1 MQRNLKMQRHL
12 KVLGLSSGRTK
23 LALLFFV
30 AIVAALVLSF
40 FSSAAPNSDA
50 QVGYGAPQNI
60 PDQTIKPISHGS
72 SNTGLAVG
80 VGAAVVIIGGATF
93 FGWRHAHAADQPYD

>member
-1 MQRNLKMQRHL
+1 VQL
-12 KVLGLSSGRTK
+12 V
-23 LALLFFV
+23 LLFFV

-40 FSSAAPNSDA
+40 FSSSTPRSDA
-50 QVGYGAPQNI
+50 QVGYGAPQAV
-60 PDQTIKPISHGS
+60 PDQTIQPISHGS

-93 FGWRHAHAADQPYD
+93 LGRRRAHPAEHLYD

>member
-1 MQRNLKMQRHL
+1 M
-12 KVLGLSSGRTK
+12 SSGRVK

-40 FSSAAPNSDA
+40 FSVATPKSDA
-50 QVGYGAPQNI
+50 QVGYGAPQNL
-60 PDQTIKPISHGS
+60 PDQTIEPASHSS

-93 FGWRHAHAADQPYD
+93 FGWRHAHAGEQPYD

>member
-1 MQRNLKMQRHL
+1 MA
-12 KVLGLSSGRTK
+12 V
-23 LALLFFV
+23 LFFV

-40 FSSAAPNSDA
+40 FSSATPKSSA
-50 QVGYGAPQNI
+50 QTGYGAPQNL
-60 PDQTIKPISHGS
+60 PDQTIQPISHGS

-93 FGWRHAHAADQPYD
+93 FGWRHAHAADHPYD